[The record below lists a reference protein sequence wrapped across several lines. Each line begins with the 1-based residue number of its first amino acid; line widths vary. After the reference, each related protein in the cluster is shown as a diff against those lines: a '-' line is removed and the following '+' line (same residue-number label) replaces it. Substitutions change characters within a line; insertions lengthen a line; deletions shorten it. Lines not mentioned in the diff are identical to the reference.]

1 MNKRRVT
8 VTVDEVLLGAA
19 LKAVEDGRAES
30 VSAWINDS
38 ISEHVQR
45 EHRAVVMR
53 QMLAEYEAEHGE
65 ITDEEIAKQSQ
76 ADRDAAAHL
85 RQRARAVSTKRA
97 V

>member
-19 LKAVEDGRAES
+19 MKAVEDGRAES

-53 QMLAEYEAEHGE
+53 QMLAQYEAEHGE
-65 ITDEEIAKQSQ
+65 ITDAKQAQ